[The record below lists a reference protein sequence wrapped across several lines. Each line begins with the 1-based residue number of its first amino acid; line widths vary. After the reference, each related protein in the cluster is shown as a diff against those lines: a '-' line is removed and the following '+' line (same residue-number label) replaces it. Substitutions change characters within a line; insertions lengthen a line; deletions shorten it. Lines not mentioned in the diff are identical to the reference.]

1 MAHIV
6 DAVLL
11 AALAFTALAWAL
23 DLGSRKTQLTTAT
36 VVVLALNV
44 AAIWQEKPWYV
55 VAFYGGL
62 MGFVFPALRR
72 ESMRCRAAKSTVS
85 KPAT

>member
-11 AALAFTALAWAL
+11 AALVFTALVWAL
-23 DLGSRKTQLTTAT
+23 DLGSRMTQLMTET
-36 VVVLALNV
+36 VMVLALNV

-55 VAFYGGL
+55 VAFYSGL
-62 MGFVFPALRR
+62 MGFVSSALRR
-72 ESMRCRAAKSTVS
+72 ESMRRKAAKSTVS
-85 KPAT
+85 KSAT